1 MSQEIDFSGY
11 NFHRPK
17 TVSVS
22 YFTDGEMVQFAA
34 SRTRIELDDG
44 RKATLIRWTVPR
56 KTASQ
61 IRVQFFNGNFATIK
75 KNRVV
80 AVEVEPI
87 KQGTEQ

>member
-1 MSQEIDFSGY
+1 MSDEIDFTGY

-17 TVSVS
+17 TVDVS
-22 YFTDGEMVQFAA
+22 YFTDAEMVQFAA
-34 SRTRIELDDG
+34 SRTRVHLDDG
-44 RKATLIRWTVPR
+44 RRATLIRWIVPR
-56 KTASQ
+56 KTTTQ
-61 IRVQFFNGNFATIK
+61 IRVQFFNGNLVTIK